1 MPTTTDATG
10 RASAA
15 GDNNTHTTDNS
26 DALEGIYDSLRSGE
40 ATGEEAISAT
50 LHAFTDLVRAAVPV
64 AMTQPA
70 RFVDLTFEVAQ
81 QAINFERRFIVEI
94 VSGVQRVLTEPW
106 ADFDGTASPKGRNG
120 RDTDHRTRTTRR
132 AA

>member
-1 MPTTTDATG
+1 MPTTTEATG

-15 GDNNTHTTDNS
+15 GDNTHTTDNG
-26 DALEGIYDSLRSGE
+26 DGLEGIYDSLRSGE

-94 VSGVQRVLTEPW
+94 VSGVQRVITEPW
-106 ADFDGTASPKGRNG
+106 ADFDGASSSKARNG
-120 RDTDHRTRTTRR
+120 GDTDHRARTTRR

>member
-15 GDNNTHTTDNS
+15 GDSNTHTTENS
-26 DALEGIYDSLRSGE
+26 DALEGIYDTLRSGE

-94 VSGVQRVLTEPW
+94 VSGIQRVLTEPW
-106 ADFDGTASPKGRNG
+106 ADVDGTTPSNGQHG
-120 RDTDHRTRTTRR
+120 RDADNRARTTRR

>member
-1 MPTTTDATG
+1 MPTTTEATG
-10 RASAA
+10 RAGAA
-15 GDNNTHTTDNS
+15 GDNTTHTTDS
-26 DALEGIYDSLRSGE
+26 DALEGIYDSLRSGD

-81 QAINFERRFIVEI
+81 QTINFERRFIVEI

-106 ADFDGTASPKGRNG
+106 ADFDGTASSKGHNG
-120 RDTDHRTRTTRR
+120 RDADHRARTTRR

>member
-1 MPTTTDATG
+1 MPTTDATG
-10 RASAA
+10 RANAA
-15 GDNNTHTTDNS
+15 GDTNTHTTDSS

-106 ADFDGTASPKGRNG
+106 AAFDGAASSEGQNG

>member
-1 MPTTTDATG
+1 MPTTSDATG

-15 GDNNTHTTDNS
+15 GENEMDNS
-26 DALEGIYDSLRSGE
+26 DAFEGIYDSLRSGE

-50 LHAFTDLVRAAVPV
+50 LHAFTDLVRVAVPV

-70 RFVDLTFEVAQ
+70 RFVDLSFELAQ
-81 QAINFERRFIVEI
+81 QAINFERRFIVEV

-106 ADFDGTASPKGRNG
+106 TDLDGATSFKGQNG
-120 RDTDHRTRTTRR
+120 RDGGQRTRTTRR